1 MIDAVEKDIL
11 RKFDR
16 QKIKANEIAIIMDKL
31 DNKEKQYKFLSF
43 LMENRNELLS
53 YVDML
58 KNIKC

>member
-16 QKIKANEIAIIMDKL
+16 QKIKANEIAIIIDKL